1 MSYASLAEQLKHC
14 RDTAVFYTS
23 GGGVSEPGEDACKIP
38 KLIGGQPLQLVFL
51 SPPLSPS
58 ASVLE
63 NLPRGGGFGGFD
75 AEAEVSELRY

>member
-1 MSYASLAEQLKHC
+1 MLSFH
-14 RDTAVFYTS
+14 TS
-23 GGGVSEPGEDACKIP
+23 EGGVSEPGEDACKIP
-38 KLIGGQPLQLVFL
+38 KRLAGQALQLAFL

-63 NLPRGGGFGGFD
+63 NLPRGGGFGGFK